1 PQLLWVLLWSTVLGL
16 LLQRLS
22 ARLGVVT
29 GLHLAEVCYL
39 YYSKVPRL
47 LLWMLME
54 IAIIGSDMQEVI
66 GTAIAINLLSNQWV
80 PLWGGVLITIGDTLG
95 FLFLDKYG
103 LRKLEAFFGFLI
115 AIMAVTFGYE
125 YVMVRPNQ
133 VQVVKGLFYPYCAGC
148 GQYELLQAVGIVG
161 AVIMPHNIYL
171 HSALVKSRAVDRS
184 RQEEVKEANMYYLIE
199 CTIALF
205 VSLLINIFVI
215 AIFGSAFYQK
225 TNKDVYE
232 MCVNT
237 SSPYIH
243 QLQTNGSLDVDIFK
257 GGFLK
262 LTWSRFRRVTVTRL
276 FAIVP
281 TVIVAAVKDVS
292 DLSAMNDILNVLQ
305 SILLPFALVPILTFT
320 SMPTLMREFTNG
332 RLGKALG
339 LLISL
344 LVFGVNVYLIVVYV
358 EDLKQVYLYALAAI
372 ISAVYLLFLA
382 YLVRTRPL
390 TPRTPTPRTLIHP
403 GLAHPHVSHRGH
415 SHTHTHAAHSHLA
428 HPHHVARAHTHLSH
442 THASHTHPS
451 YPHASHAHLLHT
463 HTHASHAHT
472 SYAHTCWLLSLSPDH
487 HCRCGK
493 VWFSLV

>member
-1 PQLLWVLLWSTVLGL
+1 
-16 LLQRLS
+16 RLS

-232 MCVNT
+232 MCG
-237 SSPYIH
+237 PR
-243 QLQTNGSLDVDIFK
+243 QTNTFSHTHSLTHTLTHTLSYTYSHTHSLTHSHTHTLIYILSHTHTLSHTLSLTHSLSHTLSLWQ
-257 GGFLK
+257 GFLK

-382 YLVRTRPL
+382 YLASGMYLPGCPL
-390 TPRTPTPRTLIHP
+390 
-403 GLAHPHVSHRGH
+403 A
-415 SHTHTHAAHSHLA
+415 
-428 HPHHVARAHTHLSH
+428 
-442 THASHTHPS
+442 
-451 YPHASHAHLLHT
+451 
-463 HTHASHAHT
+463 
-472 SYAHTCWLLSLSPDH
+472 
-487 HCRCGK
+487 CGGAG
-493 VWFSLV
+493 VGGGGSGSFFSFFP